1 MEKKEVFQLLAKIES
16 VYPQF
21 KITDDTVVMWFEVTK
36 GMDYQL
42 VMQRLTAHIVKNPFP
57 PVLAEIAAFKQNDN
71 QYLQKRIQWEQE
83 GRERIER
90 DQQLS
95 RRKPSPD
102 WLFQSILR

>member
-1 MEKKEVFQLLAKIES
+1 MEKKEVIQILALIES

-21 KITDDTVVMWFEVTK
+21 KISDETVLMWLKVSK

-42 VMQRLTAHIVKNPFP
+42 VMERLSAHIAKHRFP
-57 PVLAEIAAFKQNDN
+57 PVLAEIAAFQEIDN
-71 QYLQKRIQWEQE
+71 VYLQQTKRWEQE

-102 WLFQSILR
+102 WLFQSTLR

>member
-1 MEKKEVFQLLAKIES
+1 MEKKEVIQILAMIES

-21 KITDDTVVMWFEVTK
+21 KISDETVLMWLRVSK

-42 VMQRLTAHIVKNPFP
+42 VMQRLTAHIAKHRFP
-57 PVLAEIAAFKQNDN
+57 PVLAEIAAFQESENR
-71 QYLQKRIQWEQE
+71 YLQKTKQWEQE

-90 DQQLS
+90 DHQLS
-95 RRKPSPD
+95 RRKPSSD